1 MKVAKIVL
9 IGVVIACIL
18 AGIFACISKQETD
31 AYLSSVDAFIA
42 EVER

>member
-18 AGIFACISKQETD
+18 AGIFACINQKETD
-31 AYLSSVDAFIA
+31 AYLTSVDAFIR
-42 EVER
+42 EVEE